1 MGRYNVTMKEASVRD
16 AGSTFRRR
24 LSDLRAGLLRLHK
37 ALLDAEQISYERIH
51 GRVDSP
57 GQLLHLVMKD
67 PWFTWLLPL
76 SKLVVRIDEI
86 LDDDDPSSDEART
99 ILTQVQTL
107 LKPSEHGEGFERNYY
122 EALQRAPD
130 VVLAHAGVKKLLATA
145 SR

>member
-1 MGRYNVTMKEASVRD
+1 MKEAPARD
-16 AGSTFRRR
+16 VGPALRRH
-24 LSDLRAGLLRLHK
+24 LGDLRGGLLRLHK

-57 GQLLHLVMKD
+57 GHLLHLVMKD

-76 SKLVVRIDEI
+76 SKLVVRIDEL
-86 LDDDDPSSDEART
+86 LDGHDPSADEARI
-99 ILTQVQTL
+99 ILTKVQSL
-107 LKPSEHGEGFERNYY
+107 LKPSEQGEGFERNYY

>member
-1 MGRYNVTMKEASVRD
+1 MKEAPVRD
-16 AGSTFRRR
+16 AGSTLRRR

-86 LDDDDPSSDEART
+86 LDDEDPSSDEAR
-99 ILTQVQTL
+99 IIVTQVQTL
-107 LKPSEHGEGFERNYY
+107 LKPSEQGEGFERSYY

>member
-1 MGRYNVTMKEASVRD
+1 MHEASVRD
-16 AGSTFRRR
+16 VGPAFRRHF
-24 LSDLRAGLLRLHK
+24 SDLRSGLLRLHK

-57 GQLLHLVMKD
+57 GTLLHLVMKD

-76 SKLVVRIDEI
+76 SKLVVRIDEM
-86 LDDDDPSSDEART
+86 LDEQDPSSDAART

-107 LKPSEHGEGFERNYY
+107 LKPSEQGEGFERNYY

-130 VVLAHAGVKKLLATA
+130 VVLAHADVKKLLAAA

>member
-1 MGRYNVTMKEASVRD
+1 MKEAPVRD
-16 AGSTFRRR
+16 AGPTFRRR
-24 LSDLRAGLLRLHK
+24 LSDLRTGLLRLHK

-86 LDDDDPSSDEART
+86 LDDRDPSSDDARV
-99 ILTQVQTL
+99 IVTQVRTL
-107 LKPSEHGEGFERNYY
+107 LKPSEQGEGFERNYY

-145 SR
+145 SL